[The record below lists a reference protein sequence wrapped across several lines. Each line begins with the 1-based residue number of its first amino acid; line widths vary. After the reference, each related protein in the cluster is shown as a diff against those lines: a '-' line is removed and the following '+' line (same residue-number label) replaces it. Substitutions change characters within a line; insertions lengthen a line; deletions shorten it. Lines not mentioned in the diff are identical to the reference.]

1 MIQLT
6 TSETML
12 LMKNAENN
20 LKNKKVAN
28 PFDLETISLLKK
40 LSRQTGIPVLVP
52 DLVERK
58 EDPTFPKELEA
69 NA

>member
-1 MIQLT
+1 MITLT

-28 PFDLETISLLKK
+28 PFDLETIQLLKK
-40 LSRQTGIPVLVP
+40 LSRQTGIPVQYP
-52 DLVERK
+52 DLRK
-58 EDPTFPKELEA
+58 EEQPQAIEG

>member
-1 MIQLT
+1 MITLS

-58 EDPTFPKELEA
+58 EEPTPMLEG